1 MGGWISW
8 GTYNLA
14 NGMTT
19 WATEIKPE
27 VTVDALYEL
36 EVANVVASLPPP
48 AEAIEPDPVGE
59 ASGIELVEITEG
71 AIFARPLPNT
81 MPGS

>member
-27 VTVDALYEL
+27 GTVDTLYER
-36 EVANVVASLPPP
+36 EVANVVASLSPP